1 MKNSFWKK
9 FFLKKSLKYLN
20 TISRKNLYI
29 FPNLRGF
36 QIAALIFFCFS
47 VAIFYQNNFALLLSI
62 ILFFIYFI
70 SILISYQNLL
80 NLDLYIND
88 KLHPANKIVN
98 LRYLISDKHKR
109 ERLNINFDLGKDSVK
124 ADIKNKININLK
136 HKFNKRG
143 NVKAPTLDIH
153 SQFPFGIIKTFT
165 NVSFSE
171 YLTIY
176 PEPIKPSN
184 EIFEQLYQL
193 NTNEGFDYEFDKIE
207 ENKENTNL
215 SKISWKHSSI
225 KKKLYEK
232 KFKFSNNLQH
242 VTIDLQKLNNDSF
255 EKKLSYASYLIE
267 YFYNLKKPFL
277 LKNKDFIST
286 IACSLEHRNKLLTY
300 LANV

>member
-1 MKNSFWKK
+1 M
-9 FFLKKSLKYLN
+9 
-20 TISRKNLYI
+20 
-29 FPNLRGF
+29 
-36 QIAALIFFCFS
+36 
-47 VAIFYQNNFALLLSI
+47 
-62 ILFFIYFI
+62 
-70 SILISYQNLL
+70 
-80 NLDLYIND
+80 
-88 KLHPANKIVN
+88 
-98 LRYLISDKHKR
+98 
-109 ERLNINFDLGKDSVK
+109 
-124 ADIKNKININLK
+124 
-136 HKFNKRG
+136 
-143 NVKAPTLDIH
+143 DIH

-184 EIFEQLYQL
+184 EIFEQLYHL
-193 NTNEGFDYEFDKIE
+193 NTDEGFDYEFDKIE

>member
-143 NVKAPTLDIH
+143 NVKASNFGYSLSI
-153 SQFPFGIIKTFT
+153 PFW
-165 NVSFSE
+165 
-171 YLTIY
+171 YY
-176 PEPIKPSN
+176 
-184 EIFEQLYQL
+184 
-193 NTNEGFDYEFDKIE
+193 
-207 ENKENTNL
+207 
-215 SKISWKHSSI
+215 
-225 KKKLYEK
+225 
-232 KFKFSNNLQH
+232 
-242 VTIDLQKLNNDSF
+242 
-255 EKKLSYASYLIE
+255 
-267 YFYNLKKPFL
+267 
-277 LKNKDFIST
+277 KNFHKCVF
-286 IACSLEHRNKLLTY
+286 
-300 LANV
+300 